1 MKTVRGGVVS
11 VRSVGVTVLAV
22 ALAGCASSGG
32 SGSGGESGFKQFM
45 GTDTGKGL
53 AIGTVSGAAIGA
65 IIDHADP
72 WAGVLV
78 GAASGALI
86 GGAAGHFMD
95 QRKQDLAKQLQPQV
109 NAGDAQIQLLGG
121 NAIQVSMTGKT
132 AFAPGST
139 VISPA
144 FLPTLQ
150 EVASVMKTYGKM
162 TVSVIGHPDAGG
174 TTAERQNLA
183 NQRAEAVRVQLL
195 GMGVPPALIASS
207 GTATSDYN
215 DGRVVLMLH
224 PITKTS

>member
-1 MKTVRGGVVS
+1 MKALRGGVID
-11 VRSVGVTVLAV
+11 VRTFGAAALAVVLAG
-22 ALAGCASSGG
+22 GCANNG
-32 SGSGGESGFKQFM
+32 GSGGESGFKQFM

-53 AIGTVSGAAIGA
+53 AIGTVGGAALGA

-86 GGAAGHFMD
+86 GGVAGHFMD

-109 NAGDAQIQLLGG
+109 NAGDAQIQMLAG
-121 NAIQVSMTGKT
+121 NAIQVSMTGQT

-139 VISPA
+139 VISAA
-144 FLPTLQ
+144 FLPTL
-150 EVASVMKTYGKM
+150 EKVASIMKTYGKM

-174 TTAERQNLA
+174 TPAERQSLA

>member
-1 MKTVRGGVVS
+1 MKGLQLGVAC
-11 VRSVGVTVLAV
+11 VRSIGVATLAAVLAG
-22 ALAGCASSGG
+22 GCA
-32 SGSGGESGFKQFM
+32 SGSGGFKQEM
-45 GTDTGKGL
+45 GTDTGKGV
-53 AIGTVSGAAIGA
+53 AIGAVGGAALGA

-86 GGAAGHFMD
+86 GGVAGHFMD
-95 QRKQDLAKQLQPQV
+95 QRKQDLAKELQPQV
-109 NAGDAQIQLLGG
+109 NAGNAQVELLSG
-121 NAIQVSMTGKT
+121 NAVMVSMTGNT
-132 AFAPGST
+132 RFAPGSA

-150 EVASVMKTYGKM
+150 EVASVLKTYGKM
-162 TVSVIGHPDAGG
+162 TIAVIGHPDAGG

-195 GMGVPPALIASS
+195 GMGVPSALIASS

-224 PITKTS
+224 PITKT